1 MNRGHVLR
9 AEVGQEQ
16 PFEVSG
22 NFALKG
28 HSCCRPVTVRRQNG
42 GWAVVQR
49 RRPSTSSARDKMRR
63 FIVWLCAMVASTA
76 FAQALPAWRTSTP
89 EEQRLDAAAFK
100 NLDKDIEQELG
111 DVQSLV
117 VVLQGRTVYE
127 YYRDGDPNALRD
139 TQSVTKSALAL
150 LVGTAL
156 KRGQLSSLEL
166 PVVELM
172 PEWRALNSDPRAQ
185 SITLRHLMAMTAGF
199 AVDDR
204 SGTAAPLTPTSAW
217 ARSIQTEPGQRFA
230 YDNSGPPM
238 VRAVLER
245 VTGRP
250 MADLVREQL
259 VTPLEMRQPAYSRD
273 GIASMRTV
281 DMAKLGHLMLLD
293 GTWAGAPLLPPGF
306 VAQMVK
312 PQSSGGPPA
321 HLPYGLFWWVP
332 SGSTFFASGYAGQLI
347 WVHSPLGL
355 VVAVTSTIS
364 PDSAHRGQA
373 LRLARG
379 PVFQAAQRRLALPPK

>member
-1 MNRGHVLR
+1 
-9 AEVGQEQ
+9 
-16 PFEVSG
+16 
-22 NFALKG
+22 
-28 HSCCRPVTVRRQNG
+28 
-42 GWAVVQR
+42 
-49 RRPSTSSARDKMRR
+49 MRR
-63 FIVWLCAMVASTA
+63 FIVWLCSMVASTA

-89 EEQRLDAAAFK
+89 EEQRLDAVAFE
-100 NLDKDIEQELG
+100 NIDKTIEQELG

-139 TQSVTKSALAL
+139 TQSVTKSGLAL

-156 KRGQLSSLEL
+156 KREQLSSLEL

-172 PEWRALNSDPRAQ
+172 PEWRALNPDPRAQ
-185 SITLRHLMAMTAGF
+185 TITLRHLMAMTTGF

-204 SGTAAPLTPTSAW
+204 SGTAAPLTPASAW

-238 VRAVLER
+238 VQAVLER

-250 MADLVREQL
+250 VADLVRERL
-259 VTPLEMRQPAYSRD
+259 VTPLEMREPTYSR

-281 DMAKLGHLMLLD
+281 DMAKLGYLLLLD

-306 VAQMVK
+306 IAQMVK
-312 PQSSGGPPA
+312 PQSSGGPPVN
-321 HLPYGLFWWVP
+321 LPYGLFWWVP
-332 SGSTFFASGYAGQLI
+332 SGSTFFASGYSGQLI
-347 WVHSPLGL
+347 WVHSPLRL

-373 LRLARG
+373 LKLARG
-379 PVFQAAQRRLALPPK
+379 PVFQAVQRRLALPPR

>member
-1 MNRGHVLR
+1 
-9 AEVGQEQ
+9 
-16 PFEVSG
+16 
-22 NFALKG
+22 
-28 HSCCRPVTVRRQNG
+28 
-42 GWAVVQR
+42 
-49 RRPSTSSARDKMRR
+49 MRR
-63 FIVWLCAMVASTA
+63 FIVWLCSMVASTA
-76 FAQALPAWRTSTP
+76 FAQALPSWRTSTP
-89 EEQRLDAAAFK
+89 EEQRLDAAVFE
-100 NLDKDIEQELG
+100 NIDKSIEQELG

-117 VVLQGRTVYE
+117 VVLQGRTVHQ

-139 TQSVTKSALAL
+139 TQSVTKSGLAL

-172 PEWRALNSDPRAQ
+172 PEWRALNADPRAQ
-185 SITLRHLMAMTAGF
+185 TITLRHLMAMTTGF

-204 SGTAAPLTPTSAW
+204 SGTAAPLTPASAW

-238 VRAVLER
+238 VQAVLER

-250 MADLVREQL
+250 VADLVREQL
-259 VTPLEMRQPAYSRD
+259 VTPLDMREPTYSRD

-281 DMAKLGHLMLLD
+281 DMAKLGYLMLLD
-293 GTWAGAPLLPPGF
+293 GAWAGAPLLPPGF

-312 PQSSGGPPA
+312 PHSSGGPPA
-321 HLPYGLFWWVP
+321 NLPYGLFWWVP
-332 SGSTFFASGYAGQLI
+332 SGSTFFASGYSGQLI
-347 WVHSPLGL
+347 WVHSPLRL

-364 PDSAHRGQA
+364 PDSAQRGQA
-373 LRLARG
+373 LKLARG
-379 PVFQAAQRRLALPPK
+379 PVFQAAQRRLALPPN

>member
-1 MNRGHVLR
+1 
-9 AEVGQEQ
+9 
-16 PFEVSG
+16 
-22 NFALKG
+22 
-28 HSCCRPVTVRRQNG
+28 
-42 GWAVVQR
+42 
-49 RRPSTSSARDKMRR
+49 MRR
-63 FIVWLCAMVASTA
+63 FIVWLCSMVASTA
-76 FAQALPAWRTSTP
+76 FAQALPSWRTSTP
-89 EEQRLDAAAFK
+89 EEQRLDAAVFE
-100 NLDKDIEQELG
+100 NIDKGIEQELG

-117 VVLQGRTVYE
+117 VVLQGRTVHQ

-139 TQSVTKSALAL
+139 TQSVTKSGLAL

-172 PEWRALNSDPRAQ
+172 PEWRALNADPRAQ
-185 SITLRHLMAMTAGF
+185 TITLRHLMAMTTGF

-204 SGTAAPLTPTSAW
+204 SGTAAPLTPASAW

-238 VRAVLER
+238 VQAVLER

-250 MADLVREQL
+250 VADLVREQL
-259 VTPLEMRQPAYSRD
+259 VTPLDMREPTYSRD

-281 DMAKLGHLMLLD
+281 DMAKLGYLMLLD
-293 GTWAGAPLLPPGF
+293 GAWAGAPLLPPGF

-312 PQSSGGPPA
+312 PHSSGGPPA
-321 HLPYGLFWWVP
+321 NLPYGLFWWVP
-332 SGSTFFASGYAGQLI
+332 SGSTFFASGYSGQLI
-347 WVHSPLGL
+347 WVHSPLRL

-364 PDSAHRGQA
+364 PDSAQRGQA
-373 LRLARG
+373 LKLARG
-379 PVFQAAQRRLALPPK
+379 PVFQAAQRRLALPPN